1 MTRKGPELQKLVLET
16 LKTCSDLV
24 GATLGPGG
32 QSVVIEHQE
41 VGLPPTITKDG
52 VTVFRALGFDNASAH
67 VLMEAARDASI
78 RTASEAGDGTT
89 TATILAE
96 SIVRHTIAF
105 TNKNP
110 HISPQRVVRVLQD
123 AYSKAILPMMESA
136 KVQPDLLDDKGRKMC
151 HSVAKISANGDVP
164 LADAVMK
171 CFDIIGSEGNVTI
184 VEATGPS
191 KYEVQK
197 IEGYPVQIGYE
208 DCCGPFYPKFI
219 NDPGTQTC
227 VLEKPS
233 FVLYNGRISDFNSL
247 FILLN
252 QIAEAMSAEIEKG
265 GALAIGGQKLTHNV
279 VVVATGFSETVLAN
293 LGANFVLKGT
303 LNVVPLVAPMTPMKN
318 GQLDFIQD
326 IAALTGG
333 TIMDLINTPLQNF
346 KVDFLGVGVKSFE
359 MTRFRTNIIGYRDE
373 LLVFERVD
381 QITKREQDPSNSEM
395 EKRLLRERIA
405 KMTSGIAKLI
415 VYGSSNGE
423 VKERRDRAEDAVCAV
438 RGALANGALYG
449 GGFFLKV
456 VSDEFAS
463 WGNCGSAAF
472 SEKYGWWPNI
482 EEMIIVS
489 NVLAPALLEPIKRL
503 FTNAGYTEDEMK
515 KVTVDLDKGMVFD
528 LMERRTV
535 PAFEE
540 NSYLLD
546 SLPAVRDAIKNSI
559 SIASLLG
566 TCGGTVVFKRDHGLE
581 VAEARDTAE
590 FVRNANV
597 NEANERG

>member
-1 MTRKGPELQKLVLET
+1 MVRKGPELQRLVLET

-52 VTVFRALGFDNASAH
+52 VTVFRALGFENAAAH
-67 VLMEAARDASI
+67 VLMEAARDAAI

-110 HISPQRVVRVLQD
+110 HVSPQRVVRVLQD
-123 AYSKAILPMMESA
+123 AYTKAILPLMESC
-136 KVQPDLLDDKGRKMC
+136 KVQPDLLDTRGRKMC
-151 HSVAKISANGDVP
+151 HSVARISANGDVP

-197 IEGYPVQIGYE
+197 IEGYPVSIGYE

-219 NDPGTQTC
+219 NDPATQTC
-227 VLEKPS
+227 HLEKPS
-233 FVLYNGRISDFNSL
+233 FILYNGRINDFNALYPVLSL
-247 FILLN
+247 
-252 QIAEAMSAEIEKG
+252 IAQEVSDGKSVG
-265 GALAIGGQKLTHNV
+265 GVRLTHNV

-293 LGANFVLKGT
+293 LGAGFVMQGT
-303 LNVVPLVAPMTPMKN
+303 LNVYPLVAPISPMKT
-318 GQLDFIQD
+318 GQLDFLQD
-326 IAALTGG
+326 LAALTGAE
-333 TIMDLINTPLQNF
+333 IMDLINKPLQNF
-346 KVDFLGVGVKSFE
+346 NIEMLGTGVKLFE
-359 MTRFRTNIIGYRDE
+359 ATRFRSNIIGYRDE

-381 QITKREQDPSNSEM
+381 QITKREADASLSEL
-395 EKRLLRERIA
+395 ERRLLRERIA

-423 VKERRDRAEDAVCAV
+423 VKERRDRAEDAICAV
-438 RGALANGALYG
+438 RGALAHGALYG
-449 GGFFLKV
+449 GGYFLKV
-456 VSDEFAS
+456 VSEQFSKWEDPNMIVKAFPWQPNAEDKKI
-463 WGNCGSAAF
+463 AAA
-472 SEKYGWWPNI
+472 
-482 EEMIIVS
+482 
-489 NVLAPALLEPIKRL
+489 VLAPALLEPIKRL
-503 FTNAGYTEDEMK
+503 FTNAGYTEEEYKLHTSKLANGD
-515 KVTVDLDKGMVFD
+515 VFD
-528 LMERRTV
+528 LLERKLV
-535 PAFEE
+535 PAFQED
-540 NSYLLD
+540 SYLLD

-566 TCGGTVVFKRDHGLE
+566 TCGGTVVFKRDHALE
-581 VAEARDTAE
+581 SREALETAE
-590 FVRNANV
+590 FLRNANV